1 MPAVPAICRT
11 CGAVFSAPNIFGGDA
26 LNVTMIGNTVG
37 PCPHCGGVG
46 EIPDGVYDFV
56 GDTIRIVASSG
67 YSRQQL
73 ERLAALVAQARE
85 ARAPAAEVV
94 ATLERE
100 APELSELAERLLV
113 PKTPADLA
121 GWLMLL
127 LMVLQLVLAR
137 PSSDVSEQDV
147 QRLTEQAVERA
158 IQQQPAPAAP
168 SPRSVSGEPTSK
180 RPPPPPRKQ
189 RRSRNRQRKHGR

>member
-1 MPAVPAICRT
+1 VPPVPAICRD
-11 CGAVFSAPNIFGGDA
+11 CGAVFAAPNIFQGEA
-26 LNVTMIGNTVG
+26 LNVTMIGNTVS
-37 PCPHCGGVG
+37 PCPRCGGTG

-56 GDTIRIVASSG
+56 GDTIRVVANSG

-73 ERLAALVAQARE
+73 ERLAALVAQARG
-85 ARAPAAEVV
+85 ARTPAAEVV

-100 APELSELAERLLV
+100 APELSELAKRLLV

-127 LMVLQLVLAR
+127 LMVLQIFLAR
-137 PSSDVSEQDV
+137 PSPDISEKEV
-147 QRLTEQAVERA
+147 ERLTEQAVERA
-158 IQQQPAPAAP
+158 TQQQPAPSAP
-168 SPRSVSGEPTSK
+168 SPPSAGGEPTSK

-189 RRSRNRQRKHGR
+189 RRSTNRRKKQGR